1 MFQKISSRIKQDECL
16 LALRCIKYH
25 KLKEELLKAMGQLKK
40 TPDLFPE
47 ISEYQRL
54 YADKISNKSNI
65 HELYFDESKNDL
77 ERFFLLLKT
86 FYDKFNYIFRG
97 QANGIDGELWN
108 LSTTW
113 HRNCGNPYTKAINSY
128 LSQIEKSIPS
138 TQLSSNFTIEKL
150 MLAQHYSYYTPL
162 LDFTYNPYK
171 ALYFAFNEITPS
183 EHYST
188 IYILIHQNFR
198 NAYSNIILDR
208 TDDNIELFKNIH
220 SLGNDFN
227 HSVVETSLSDI
238 QDDEIVQYN
247 QQLTI
252 EKTTKLSE
260 LPENRIYMIPNSLT
274 TNSRMNNQ
282 EGLFIYD
289 MQHYGSNSIYGNN
302 LEDFISNLI
311 SNSYK
316 PILIKA
322 HISRQHANYIKQV
335 IEKLKINRQELG
347 LI

>member
-1 MFQKISSRIKQDECL
+1 
-16 LALRCIKYH
+16 
-25 KLKEELLKAMGQLKK
+25 
-40 TPDLFPE
+40 
-47 ISEYQRL
+47 
-54 YADKISNKSNI
+54 
-65 HELYFDESKNDL
+65 
-77 ERFFLLLKT
+77 
-86 FYDKFNYIFRG
+86 
-97 QANGIDGELWN
+97 
-108 LSTTW
+108 
-113 HRNCGNPYTKAINSY
+113 
-128 LSQIEKSIPS
+128 
-138 TQLSSNFTIEKL
+138 
-150 MLAQHYSYYTPL
+150 MLAQHYNHYTPL

-198 NAYSNIILDR
+198 NAYSNIILDK
-208 TDDNIELFKNIH
+208 TDD
-220 SLGNDFN
+220 
-227 HSVVETSLSDI
+227 
-238 QDDEIVQYN
+238 
-247 QQLTI
+247 TI

-289 MQHYGSNSIYGNN
+289 MQHYGPNSIYGNN

-316 PILIKA
+316 PVLIKA
-322 HISRQHANYIKQV
+322 HISRQHTNYIKQV
-335 IEKLKINRQELG
+335 IEKLKINKQELG